1 MADTIV
7 REPLPVPTQQAEV
20 HAGIATTSMSKEERY
35 ARVMALME
43 TWIADE
49 SGYDEEVW
57 PELKAALD
65 RDRLS
70 DRKLFD
76 E

>member
-1 MADTIV
+1 MVDTIV
-7 REPLPVPTQQAEV
+7 RESAPVQQADL
-20 HAGIATTSMSKEERY
+20 HTGIVVTPMSKEERH

-43 TWIADE
+43 EWMTDE